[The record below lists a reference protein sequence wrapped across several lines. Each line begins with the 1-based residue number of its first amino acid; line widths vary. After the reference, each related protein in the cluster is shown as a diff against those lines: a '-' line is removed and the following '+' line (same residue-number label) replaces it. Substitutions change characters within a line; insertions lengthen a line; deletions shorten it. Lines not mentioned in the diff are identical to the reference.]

1 MQRERVCEHVRD
13 VGPYFMEQLYKL
25 SASPVVYTVRGDHLM
40 ACVECWTGVEKG
52 PTAENIALAQRV
64 DHYCQEAG
72 LLVRPYENLCILSPP
87 LIIGRDDI
95 DRIATTLHQAIE
107 KQNMTLKAE
116 RLFDRLYSIMEL
128 VSHMKEIIDC
138 RGLTSAIIAVRLK
151 QRLVDQA
158 LETPELCV
166 LVENHQHDSLL
177 SQACPEL
184 ADRIQI
190 VTIDSAS
197 LPADMRGAVLQRFI
211 SANA

>member
-1 MQRERVCEHVRD
+1 
-13 VGPYFMEQLYKL
+13 
-25 SASPVVYTVRGDHLM
+25 
-40 ACVECWTGVEKG
+40 
-52 PTAENIALAQRV
+52 
-64 DHYCQEAG
+64 
-72 LLVRPYENLCILSPP
+72 
-87 LIIGRDDI
+87 
-95 DRIATTLHQAIE
+95 
-107 KQNMTLKAE
+107 
-116 RLFDRLYSIMEL
+116 
-128 VSHMKEIIDC
+128 MKEIIDC